1 MKISQKARYAIF
13 LGTLCS
19 VSYFA
24 VYIARNIIGAV
35 TPKMIEDGIPFEY
48 IGKVSAV
55 YLTAY
60 AIGQL
65 INGTIGDWI
74 KAKYMVAFGLMSAGI
89 ANFVFSGI
97 AGRTDLALVAYA
109 WTGFSLSMIYGPI
122 TKIVAES
129 TELKYATRCSLGY
142 TFASF
147 FGTPSAGLLA
157 TFLSWR
163 ATFRVSSVALV
174 TMAVVSFTFFTLFER
189 RGIVKY
195 RDHAKDG
202 KRPKKDYRGL
212 LKRHIIKFAAIA
224 MITGIIRTSLVQVL
238 TAYFCE
244 HLKYS
249 EEKASATLSV
259 ASFVICFTTFVAV
272 FVYEKL
278 GRNMHLS
285 PLIFFS
291 FSALCFGTLYFVS
304 SEYPVLSIVVMVM
317 AIMSSNSSATMLYSV
332 YCPSLRDTGLVS
344 GITGFLDSLSYMAAA
359 LSSLAIPKIVAAVGW
374 RSTLLIP
381 FGLMC
386 LGVTI
391 CLPHFLLKKKGQIAS
406 QQKSH

>member
-1 MKISQKARYAIF
+1 MNISQKARHAIF

-19 VSYFA
+19 VSYLA

-35 TPKMIEDGIPFEY
+35 TPKMIEDGISFDY
-48 IGKVSAV
+48 IGRVSSV
-55 YLTAY
+55 YLVAY
-60 AIGQL
+60 AMGQL

-89 ANFVFSGI
+89 ANSVFAGL

-147 FGTPSAGLLA
+147 FGTPTAGLLA
-157 TFLSWR
+157 TFLSWQ
-163 ATFRVSSVALV
+163 ATFRVSSIALV
-174 TMAVVSFTFFTLFER
+174 AMAVVSFTFFTLFER

-195 RDHAKDG
+195 HDHITEGEK
-202 KRPKKDYRGL
+202 PKKNYREL
-212 LKRHIIKFAAIA
+212 FKRHIVKFAFIA

-238 TAYFCE
+238 SAYFCE
-244 HLKYS
+244 HLNYS
-249 EEKASATLSV
+249 AEKATATLSV
-259 ASFVICFTTFVAV
+259 TSFIICFTTFIAV
-272 FVYEKL
+272 FVYERL

-285 PLIFFS
+285 LLIFFS
-291 FSALCFGTLYFVS
+291 FSALCFGALYFVPN
-304 SEYPVLSIVVMVM
+304 EYPVLSIVVMVM
-317 AIMSSNSSATMLYSV
+317 AIMSSGASATMLYSV

-344 GITGFLDSLSYMAAA
+344 GITGCLDSLSYLAAA
-359 LSSLAIPKIVAAVGW
+359 LASLAIPKIVAAVGW
-374 RSTLLIP
+374 RSTLLIAL
-381 FGLMC
+381 GLMSF
-386 LGVTI
+386 GVTI
-391 CLPHFLLKKKGQIAS
+391 CLPHFFVKKKEQITAY
-406 QQKSH
+406 